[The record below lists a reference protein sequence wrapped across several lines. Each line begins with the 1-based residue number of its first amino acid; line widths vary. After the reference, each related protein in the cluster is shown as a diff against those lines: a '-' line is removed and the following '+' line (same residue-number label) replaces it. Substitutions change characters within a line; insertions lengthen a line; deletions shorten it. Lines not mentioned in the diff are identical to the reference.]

1 MWPRSYAELLRRA
14 QERLSSIEHTSIDSR
29 FGTIEYAERGE
40 GHPVLVLHGI
50 FGGFDAA
57 CLTADRWIGDGFH
70 VVAPSR
76 FGCLGSPLPPDATAA
91 DQADAYA
98 VLLDALGIGRAAVV
112 GFSAGTVSAMQFGL
126 RHPDRITALVLMSG
140 HYPQKHHKLPELPLR
155 LLYTDRAFWML
166 KTFAPE
172 LFARVCGTPKG
183 FRASPGEQRALR
195 SVMEGLFPITP
206 RRQGAI
212 FDTLVSE
219 PDVDNFPL
227 EQISAHAPDP
237 RRGRRARPL
246 CDRATG
252 GRPDPGGAVGD
263 DPERRSPVPGCR
275 SARAPGSRRFHPCT
289 HLSGGAPRTM
299 TRVGHRTA
307 LKRGSGRPP
316 WRRRAP
322 SRP

>member
-140 HYPQKHHKLPELPLR
+140 HYPQKRHKLPELPLR
-155 LLYTDRAFWML
+155 LLYTDRVFWML

-227 EQISAHAPDP
+227 EQISVPTLLIHAADDALARYATVPPAAARISGARLVTIQRGGHLYLGAEAPVRQEAAGFIRAHISQE
-237 RRGRRARPL
+237 ARP
-246 CDRATG
+246 
-252 GRPDPGGAVGD
+252 GR
-263 DPERRSPVPGCR
+263 
-275 SARAPGSRRFHPCT
+275 
-289 HLSGGAPRTM
+289 
-299 TRVGHRTA
+299 
-307 LKRGSGRPP
+307 
-316 WRRRAP
+316 
-322 SRP
+322 

>member
-1 MWPRSYAELLRRA
+1 
-14 QERLSSIEHTSIDSR
+14 
-29 FGTIEYAERGE
+29 
-40 GHPVLVLHGI
+40 
-50 FGGFDAA
+50 
-57 CLTADRWIGDGFH
+57 

-76 FGCLGSPLPPDATAA
+76 FGCLGSSLPPNATVA

-155 LLYTDRAFWML
+155 LLYTDRVFWML

-172 LFARVCGTPKG
+172 LFARVCGIPKG

-227 EQISAHAPDP
+227 EQISVPTLLIHAADDALARSATVPPAAARIPGARLVTIQRGGHLYLGAEARVRQEAAGFIRAHIPQE
-237 RRGRRARPL
+237 ARP
-246 CDRATG
+246 
-252 GRPDPGGAVGD
+252 GR
-263 DPERRSPVPGCR
+263 
-275 SARAPGSRRFHPCT
+275 
-289 HLSGGAPRTM
+289 
-299 TRVGHRTA
+299 
-307 LKRGSGRPP
+307 
-316 WRRRAP
+316 
-322 SRP
+322 

>member
-40 GHPVLVLHGI
+40 GHPVLLLPGI

-76 FGCLGSPLPPDATAA
+76 FGCLGSSLPPNATVA

-155 LLYTDRAFWML
+155 LLYTDRVFWML

-172 LFARVCGTPKG
+172 LFARVCGIPKG

-227 EQISAHAPDP
+227 EQISVPTLLIHAADDALARSATVPPAAARIPGARLVTIQRGGHLYLGAEARVRQEAAGFIRAHIPQE
-237 RRGRRARPL
+237 ARP
-246 CDRATG
+246 
-252 GRPDPGGAVGD
+252 GR
-263 DPERRSPVPGCR
+263 
-275 SARAPGSRRFHPCT
+275 
-289 HLSGGAPRTM
+289 
-299 TRVGHRTA
+299 
-307 LKRGSGRPP
+307 
-316 WRRRAP
+316 
-322 SRP
+322 